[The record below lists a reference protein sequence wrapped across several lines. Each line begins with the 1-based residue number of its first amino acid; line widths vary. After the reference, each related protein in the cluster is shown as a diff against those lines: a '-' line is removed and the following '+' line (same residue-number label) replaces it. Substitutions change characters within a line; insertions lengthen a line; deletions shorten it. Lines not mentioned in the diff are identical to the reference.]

1 MIQIME
7 HSLVSVNT
15 ITITTIT
22 LTIIVI
28 SISIIQVMERSLT
41 SARKVFIENLRS
53 QMTSGEVQ
61 ILDSWYY
68 EMTMLSV

>member
-1 MIQIME
+1 MIE
-7 HSLVSVNT
+7 NT
-15 ITITTIT
+15 ITTTIT
-22 LTIIVI
+22 LITIII
-28 SISIIQVMERSLT
+28 SISMIQVMERSLT

-68 EMTMLSV
+68 LYVFYEKLW